1 MYLLNVAFLSIE
13 GYAQSG
19 FTVSVPIIYSKV
31 EVANNWSPS
40 TAINRKNQFDG
51 NALGYGVNVSYSFQ
65 PNFIIKNK
73 NILISTGLGYFKQR
87 FNVVRPFDYN
97 SPLRPIFYTDNYA
110 YSGLQW
116 NLGLSYCYTVKEKYF
131 LKFNLSYLWMR
142 ALKQE
147 YTPTSNYGYGQLTQV
162 NYFHMDFGNLLL
174 LTIGLNRN
182 LGDKFAVGV
191 NMLTPVYTRWRNDKI
206 FKDDPLLFFHPK
218 FSLGLSV
225 SATYK
230 IKHQS
235 KIIKP

>member
-1 MYLLNVAFLSIE
+1 MFILFLASLISHCVF
-13 GYAQSG
+13 GQTG
-19 FTVSVPIIYSKV
+19 FTLSVPTIFSNIKV
-31 EVANNWSPS
+31 KDNWTPP
-40 TAINRKNQFDG
+40 TAINYKEYLRGTAF
-51 NALGYGVNVSYSFQ
+51 GYGVNINYSFH
-65 PNFIIKNK
+65 PTVLTKTP
-73 NILISTGLGYFKQR
+73 NILLDIGVGYFNQR

-116 NLGLSYCYTVKEKYF
+116 NLGLSYCYTIKEKYF
-131 LKFNLSYLWMR
+131 LKSSLSYLWMR

-162 NYFHMDFGNLLL
+162 NYYHMNFGNLLL

-206 FKDDPLLFFHPK
+206 FKDDPLLNF
-218 FSLGLSV
+218 G
-225 SATYK
+225 
-230 IKHQS
+230 
-235 KIIKP
+235 